1 MRFIK
6 ISLTDV
12 FDSELA
18 KDSSFIG
25 ETNLYDKV
33 NEYFNKVFELYPEFK
48 PTENITQKDF
58 EIVNSFVNEKSFE
71 KSVDVCL
78 RILDK
83 YANQECKEFVDDND
97 NDDSYGSVTR
107 DSQIIVTCMN
117 QLIDCKIPHHY
128 KPGFLILLVRY
139 CYFS

>member
-1 MRFIK
+1 MSFIK
-6 ISLTDV
+6 IRSTDV
-12 FDSELA
+12 FDSESA
-18 KDSSFIG
+18 KDSSFTG
-25 ETNLYDKV
+25 EINLYDKV
-33 NEYFNKVFELYPEFK
+33 NECFNKVFELYPEFK

-58 EIVNSFVNEKSFE
+58 DIVNSFTNEKSFE

-78 RILDK
+78 RILAK
-83 YANQECKEFVDDND
+83 YANQECEKLVDDD
-97 NDDSYGSVTR
+97 ESDDSVTR

-117 QLIDCKIPHHY
+117 QLIDCKVPHHY